1 MITPRLQNMYEWSAV
16 ELGQPGL
23 LELVREGNP
32 VYAWPYEERHVWHS
46 PQMPWVGRALER
58 ATRLR

>member
-1 MITPRLQNMYEWSAV
+1 
-16 ELGQPGL
+16 
-23 LELVREGNP
+23 VREGNP

-46 PQMPWVGRALER
+46 PQMPWLGRALER